1 MKVRVQ
7 VTGKGNYTEGTAEGS
22 YYIMLP
28 PAGSADL
35 SKAKIAVKDDEKMS
49 PLPNQSYTG
58 KAVRP
63 AIDVY
68 VKQDGS
74 WTKVDDKTYSVGYLN
89 NKNKGK
95 ATLIVTGDGKA
106 SYGSK
111 TQKFT
116 IGAANLKD
124 LDPLDIMRALGL
136 KAKE

>member
-1 MKVRVQ
+1 MYRKTDRCDR
-7 VTGKGNYTEGTAEGS
+7 GTV
-22 YYIMLP
+22 P
-28 PAGSADL
+28 L
-35 SKAKIAVKDDEKMS
+35 SHRYKRMQRKS
-49 PLPNQSYTG
+49 G
-58 KAVRP
+58 
-63 AIDVY
+63 
-68 VKQDGS
+68 
-74 WTKVDDKTYSVGYLN
+74 TKVDDKTYSVGYLN

-116 IGAANLKD
+116 IGAASLKD